1 MNLTDNKEYLM
12 KAMQQQAMQ
21 QQMAAQ
27 QQAQGGQAPTA
38 APVAQDLAGQAAQM
52 QNTAQQQSMQN
63 AEMQKG
69 QQLMNAAGQ
78 TGGSSSM
85 PALGLALALRKDK
98 KKEEEL
104 ANREASQWNQRPA
117 MEYYSKGLNP
127 MDIVSD
133 Q

>member
-1 MNLTDNKEYLM
+1 MQLTDNTNYIK
-12 KAMQQQAMQ
+12 QAIAEQELKKM
-21 QQMAAQ
+21 
-27 QQAQGGQAPTA
+27 QAQG
-38 APVAQDLAGQAAQM
+38 APVNYQGQDVGGVAAQM
-52 QNTAQQQSMQN
+52 QNTGAQQATQN
-63 AEMQKG
+63 AEMNKSA
-69 QQLMNAAGQ
+69 QLMNAAGQ
-78 TGGSSSM
+78 PSGVGTGM
-85 PALGLALALRKDK
+85 ANLGLAMALRKDK